1 MSIVLNKGFAPLPKH
16 EGIINKEFL
25 TKTINPVKALAK
37 TLVAFATPLFVS
49 ACGNNV
55 NAQQNPPVSSPNQQ
69 PSSSATKINVTE
81 TEMAINVSSATAPT
95 GPIDFVIHNSGK
107 IPHEFVVFKT
117 SVPDNKLPLK
127 GSNLDES
134 GQGIKHIA
142 EIGADQLK
150 SGATKTL
157 NVNLPPG
164 RYVLV
169 CNIPGHFMAGMKT
182 DFTVK

>member
-1 MSIVLNKGFAPLPKH
+1 VN
-16 EGIINKEFL
+16 
-25 TKTINPVKALAK
+25 ALAK
-37 TLVAFATPLFVS
+37 TLVAFTIPLFVS
-49 ACGNNV
+49 AYGNKV
-55 NAQQNPPVSSPNQQ
+55 TAQQNPPVSSPVAASSTTSASSLIAASPTNQQ

-81 TEMAINVSSATAPT
+81 TEMAIKVSSATAPT

-134 GQGIKHIA
+134 GKGIKHIA